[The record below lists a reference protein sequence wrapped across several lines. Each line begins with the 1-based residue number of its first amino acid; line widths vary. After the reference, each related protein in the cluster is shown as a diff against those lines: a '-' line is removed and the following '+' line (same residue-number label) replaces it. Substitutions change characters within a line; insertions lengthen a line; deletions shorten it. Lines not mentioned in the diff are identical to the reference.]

1 MKWLNE
7 TFPTRVLVAFAGGGL
22 AAVVLSKAL
31 EGLVGCAHAIKLFL
45 SAGLFLFNAQTLPEG
60 RGKSELFSNCVPRSA
75 QV

>member
-1 MKWLNE
+1 
-7 TFPTRVLVAFAGGGL
+7 
-22 AAVVLSKAL
+22 VVLSKAL

-60 RGKSELFSNCVPRSA
+60 RVKSELFSNCVPRSA